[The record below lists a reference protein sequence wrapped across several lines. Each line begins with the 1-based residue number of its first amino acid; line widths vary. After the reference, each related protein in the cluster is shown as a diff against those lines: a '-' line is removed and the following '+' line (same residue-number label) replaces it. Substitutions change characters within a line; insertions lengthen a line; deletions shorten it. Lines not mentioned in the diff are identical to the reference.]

1 MSRNATGALEIS
13 VDCYATFARVME
25 MLPLLSLNYS
35 TRPTKLQTIVMIRES
50 FDTLNGLIHTL
61 GYDVPVASTNATSV
75 NIAARLHALDA
86 ASLIE
91 QIQYSAGNR
100 VRSEHA
106 TALLERR
113 NEMWKEFKEGN
124 IELIG
129 AARSSPYRLR
139 KDEQQPQGQ
148 FFVVSGTE
156 QDPVFTR
163 DMTF

>member
-1 MSRNATGALEIS
+1 MRNATGALEIG

-25 MLPLLSLNYS
+25 MMPLLSLNYS

-61 GYDVPVASTNATSV
+61 GYDVPVVSTNATSI
-75 NIAARLHALDA
+75 NILSRLHALDA

-91 QIQYSAGNR
+91 EVQYSAGNR

-106 TALLERR
+106 SALLERR
-113 NEMWKEFKEGN
+113 NDMWKEFKSGN
-124 IELIG
+124 IELLG
-129 AARSSPYRLR
+129 AARTSPYMMR
-139 KDEQQPQGQ
+139 KNEQQPEGQ
-148 FFVVSGTE
+148 FYVVSGTE

-163 DMTF
+163 GMNF